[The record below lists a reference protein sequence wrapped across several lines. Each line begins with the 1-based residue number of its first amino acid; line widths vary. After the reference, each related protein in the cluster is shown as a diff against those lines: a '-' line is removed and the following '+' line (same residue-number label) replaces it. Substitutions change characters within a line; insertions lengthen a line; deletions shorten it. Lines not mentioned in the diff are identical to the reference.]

1 MKILRIAFAVVGA
14 ALALATAAPH
24 AVAAPPGGD
33 PGGATPQIIG
43 GGTASNAPW
52 AARLFVN
59 GQQNCSATI
68 IAPTYILTAKH
79 CVASSGSYSFRIG
92 SLDQTSGGTV
102 ANGVAITRH
111 PRADIAIVRLDR
123 SVSASYSP
131 LGTSSN
137 VAVGQTVQVYGWGAT
152 CTNQPE
158 INCQSRY
165 LKYANVRVTSVNC
178 WTTAAASRCARH
190 ASTASPRAATP
201 AARCSPPAG
210 RSASRRRVT
219 ARPARRTPTSPLTA
233 PGSVRWP
240 ASSPRVHRSNM
251 VSPPLRHTELAVRAP
266 PNANSVCVNGGLT
279 VSERGTRGVAHDRDG
294 SCACSVTSVWQRRV
308 SRREGCFDGTHRPR
322 C

>member
-1 MKILRIAFAVVGA
+1 MKILRVAFAVVGA

-24 AVAAPPGGD
+24 AAAAPPGGD
-33 PGGATPQIIG
+33 PGGVTPQIIG

-59 GQQNCSATI
+59 GQQNCTATI

-111 PRADIAIVRLDR
+111 SSADIAIVRLDR
-123 SVSASYSP
+123 SVSATYSP

-165 LKYANVRVTSVNC
+165 LKYANVRVTSVSCSDYNGGVAVC
-178 WTTAAASRCARH
+178 ASRGDGITAGGDSGGPMFASGRQVGV
-190 ASTASPRAATP
+190 ASTSDRATRTAYTNIT
-201 AARCSPPAG
+201 AYRSWIRSVAG
-210 RSASRRRVT
+210 V
-219 ARPARRTPTSPLTA
+219 
-233 PGSVRWP
+233 
-240 ASSPRVHRSNM
+240 
-251 VSPPLRHTELAVRAP
+251 
-266 PNANSVCVNGGLT
+266 
-279 VSERGTRGVAHDRDG
+279 
-294 SCACSVTSVWQRRV
+294 
-308 SRREGCFDGTHRPR
+308 
-322 C
+322 